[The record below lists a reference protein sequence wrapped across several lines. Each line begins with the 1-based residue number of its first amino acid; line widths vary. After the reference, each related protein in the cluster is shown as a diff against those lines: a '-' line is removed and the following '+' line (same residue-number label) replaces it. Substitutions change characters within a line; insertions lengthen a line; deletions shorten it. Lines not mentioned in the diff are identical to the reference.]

1 MKISLSWLSEYLPID
16 QNPSDI
22 AKKMTMAGV
31 EVGKIVTIGDSW
43 EDHLVIVGK
52 ILEIS
57 PHPNADRLRLPTIDI
72 GKGEPIT
79 VVCGAPNIQVGQ
91 VIAFAHEGAQIFNP
105 RNGKLEILKG
115 AKIRGV
121 ESQGMVCSPLE
132 LGLGT
137 NHDGIL
143 ELNHEFKPGSPLF
156 EVLGDTILETE
167 LTPNR
172 PDCLSVLGTA
182 YEVAALTGKKVSPPN
197 LDYVTSS
204 KPIEN
209 AVKVSIKN
217 PDLCSRYTASVIEG
231 VKIGPSQEWLRHRL
245 EASGIRSINNVV
257 DITNYVMLEYGQPLH
272 AFDLDKLSGNEVMV
286 RVAENEE
293 SLVTLDGESRTL
305 RPEMLVI
312 ADQNEAIGLAGIMG
326 GRNTEID
333 ESTSKIFLESANF
346 NGANTRSTRTALGL
360 NTEAS
365 YRFERELRPELA
377 ELALR
382 RATGLMIKL
391 CGASASEGIIDEYPC
406 KKDVIPIRLTTA
418 RITKILGAKFPMAEI
433 WAILSSLGFQE
444 STQSTDMSY
453 LTEAS
458 EAPDSGDQ
466 TDVVWV
472 IPPIWRSD
480 ISIEDD
486 LIEEFARVYGYDNLP
501 LRKPSSVSPN
511 RIPDDGMEIK
521 EILRDSLS
529 TSGMNETVS
538 YAVSNLKAL
547 EITNS
552 IQPNSEAVKL
562 ANPMDATKA
571 WLRTSLVA
579 NLLETLER
587 NLRFNNQRTLRLFE
601 IGHVFSFPVGAT
613 GDSLPAET
621 EEMVGVAVGPRS
633 EDSIWIS
640 SSDQIDFYDLKG
652 ILDFA
657 LDSIRLEVK
666 YQKLDHPTYRS
677 GHVAELVVGDK
688 SIGEIGGLDDRV
700 SDHFKLP
707 RQAVFLF
714 RLNLTEMTQLTT
726 SDVPSFQPL
735 SRYPSSSRDLALLCD
750 EETTSDDIQQIIRN
764 HRLVTNSFPIDNYV
778 GGDVPIGFKSL
789 TYRVVFRSMEMTLD
803 TSELERAQQQ
813 IIRSLG
819 HHRGIKERFPE

>member
-143 ELNHEFKPGSPLF
+143 ELNHELKPGSPLF

-272 AFDLDKLSGNEVMV
+272 EFDLDK
-286 RVAENEE
+286 
-293 SLVTLDGESRTL
+293 
-305 RPEMLVI
+305 
-312 ADQNEAIGLAGIMG
+312 
-326 GRNTEID
+326 
-333 ESTSKIFLESANF
+333 
-346 NGANTRSTRTALGL
+346 
-360 NTEAS
+360 
-365 YRFERELRPELA
+365 
-377 ELALR
+377 
-382 RATGLMIKL
+382 
-391 CGASASEGIIDEYPC
+391 
-406 KKDVIPIRLTTA
+406 
-418 RITKILGAKFPMAEI
+418 
-433 WAILSSLGFQE
+433 
-444 STQSTDMSY
+444 
-453 LTEAS
+453 
-458 EAPDSGDQ
+458 
-466 TDVVWV
+466 
-472 IPPIWRSD
+472 
-480 ISIEDD
+480 
-486 LIEEFARVYGYDNLP
+486 
-501 LRKPSSVSPN
+501 
-511 RIPDDGMEIK
+511 
-521 EILRDSLS
+521 
-529 TSGMNETVS
+529 
-538 YAVSNLKAL
+538 
-547 EITNS
+547 
-552 IQPNSEAVKL
+552 
-562 ANPMDATKA
+562 
-571 WLRTSLVA
+571 
-579 NLLETLER
+579 
-587 NLRFNNQRTLRLFE
+587 
-601 IGHVFSFPVGAT
+601 
-613 GDSLPAET
+613 
-621 EEMVGVAVGPRS
+621 
-633 EDSIWIS
+633 
-640 SSDQIDFYDLKG
+640 
-652 ILDFA
+652 
-657 LDSIRLEVK
+657 
-666 YQKLDHPTYRS
+666 
-677 GHVAELVVGDK
+677 
-688 SIGEIGGLDDRV
+688 
-700 SDHFKLP
+700 
-707 RQAVFLF
+707 
-714 RLNLTEMTQLTT
+714 
-726 SDVPSFQPL
+726 
-735 SRYPSSSRDLALLCD
+735 
-750 EETTSDDIQQIIRN
+750 
-764 HRLVTNSFPIDNYV
+764 
-778 GGDVPIGFKSL
+778 
-789 TYRVVFRSMEMTLD
+789 
-803 TSELERAQQQ
+803 
-813 IIRSLG
+813 
-819 HHRGIKERFPE
+819 

>member
-1 MKISLSWLSEYLPID
+1 
-16 QNPSDI
+16 
-22 AKKMTMAGV
+22 MTMAGV
-31 EVGKIVTIGDSW
+31 EVGEIITIGDSW
-43 EDHLVIVGK
+43 DDQLVIVGK

-72 GKGEPIT
+72 GKGEPVT

-115 AKIRGV
+115 AEIRGV
-121 ESQGMVCSPLE
+121 ESKGMVCSPLE

-143 ELNHEFKPGSPLF
+143 ELSGEFELGTPLL
-156 EVLGDTILETE
+156 EVLGDTILVTE

-182 YEVAALTGKKVSPPN
+182 YEVAALTGKTVSPPN
-197 LDYVTSS
+197 LDYETNSNR
-204 KPIEN
+204 IEST
-209 AVKVSIKN
+209 VKVSIKDPN
-217 PDLCSRYTASVIEG
+217 LCSRYTASVIEG
-231 VKIGPSQEWLRHRL
+231 VKIEPSPEWLRHRL
-245 EASGIRSINNVV
+245 EAGGIRSINNVV

-272 AFDLDKLSGNEVMV
+272 AFDLDRLSGDEIIV
-286 RVAENEE
+286 RVAEDEE
-293 SLVTLDGESRTL
+293 SLITLDGERRTL

-312 ADQNEAIGLAGIMG
+312 ADQKKAIGLAGIMG

-333 ESTSKIFLESANF
+333 ESTSRIFLESANF
-346 NGANTRSTRTALGL
+346 NGANTRATRTALGL

-382 RATGLMIKL
+382 RATGLIVKL
-391 CGASASEGIIDEYPC
+391 CGAYALEGIIDEYPN
-406 KKDVIPIRLTTA
+406 KKDVLPIRLTTD
-418 RITKILGAKFPMAEI
+418 RLTKILGTEFPITEV
-433 WAILSSLGFQE
+433 WNILSLLGFQK
-444 STQSTDMSY
+444 STQSTSKSP
-453 LTEAS
+453 LTGPFEG
-458 EAPDSGDQ
+458 SGSCVE
-466 TDVVWV
+466 TDAVWV

-480 ISIEDD
+480 IAIEDD
-486 LIEEFARVYGYDNLP
+486 IIEEFARVYGYDNLP
-501 LRKPSSVSPN
+501 SRKLSSISPN
-511 RIPDDGMEIK
+511 RILDDGMEIK
-521 EILRDSLS
+521 EILRDNLS
-529 TSGMNETVS
+529 ASGMNETVS
-538 YAVSNLKAL
+538 YAVSNLEAL

-552 IQPNSEAVKL
+552 IPPNSEAVKL

-571 WLRTSLVA
+571 WLRTSLVP

-587 NLRFNNQRTLRLFE
+587 NTRLNSQRAIRLFE
-601 IGHVFSFPVGAT
+601 VGHVFSFPVGAT

-621 EEMVGVAVGPRS
+621 EEIVGVAVGPRS
-633 EDSIWIS
+633 EDSIWTS

-652 ILDFA
+652 MLDFA

-666 YQKLDHPTYRS
+666 YQKFDHPTYRS
-677 GHVAELVVGDK
+677 GHAAKLVVGAK
-688 SIGEIGGLDDRV
+688 SIGEIGGLNDKV

-707 RQAVFLF
+707 RQAIFIF
-714 RLNLTEMTQLTT
+714 RLDLTAIIQLAV
-726 SDVPSFQPL
+726 SGVSSFQPL

-750 EETTSDDIQQIIRN
+750 EAATSENIQQIILS
-764 HRLVTNSFPIDNYV
+764 HRLVSDTYPIDNYV
-778 GGDVPIGFKSL
+778 GGDVPVGFKSL

-819 HHRGIKERFPE
+819 HHHGIKERFPE

>member
-16 QNPSDI
+16 QNPREI
-22 AKKMTMAGV
+22 ARKMTMAGV
-31 EVGKIVTIGDSW
+31 EVGEIVTIGDSW

-57 PHPNADRLRLPTIDI
+57 PHPDADRLRLPTIDI
-72 GKGEPIT
+72 GEGESIT
-79 VVCGAPNIQVGQ
+79 VVCGAPNIEVGQ

-121 ESQGMVCSPLE
+121 DSKGMVCSPLE

-137 NHDGIL
+137 NHDGVL
-143 ELNHEFKPGSPLF
+143 ALDDEFKPGSPLF
-156 EVLGDTILETE
+156 KVLGDTILETE

-197 LDYVTSS
+197 LDYVTEPKLIESS
-204 KPIEN
+204 
-209 AVKVSIKN
+209 AQVLIKD
-217 PDLCSRYTASVIEG
+217 PGLCSRYTASVIEG
-231 VKIGPSQEWLRHRL
+231 AKIEPSPKWLRHRL
-245 EASGIRSINNVV
+245 ETSGVRSINNVV

-272 AFDLDKLSGNEVMV
+272 AFDLDKLSGNEVIV
-286 RVAENEE
+286 RVAKDKE

-305 RPEMLVI
+305 KPEMLVI
-312 ADQNEAIGLAGIMG
+312 ADRSKAIGLAGIMG

-346 NGANTRSTRTALGL
+346 DGANTRSTRTALGL

-365 YRFERELRPELA
+365 YRFERELRPELT

-382 RATGLMIKL
+382 RATGLMIKY
-391 CGASASEGIIDEYPC
+391 CGASALEGIIDEYPC
-406 KKDVIPIRLTTA
+406 KKDVIPIKLTTA
-418 RITKILGAKFPMAEI
+418 RVTKILGTKFPMTEI
-433 WAILSSLGFQE
+433 WATLSSLGFQK
-444 STQSTDMSY
+444 STQLADMSSI
-453 LTEAS
+453 TDAPEVPHS
-458 EAPDSGDQ
+458 EDPA
-466 TDVVWV
+466 DVVWV

-501 LRKPSSVSPN
+501 LRKLSSVSPN
-511 RIPDDGMEIK
+511 RILADGLEIR
-521 EILRDSLS
+521 ETLRDSLS
-529 TSGMNETVS
+529 TSGMSETVS
-538 YAVSNLKAL
+538 YAVSSLNAL

-552 IQPNSEAVKL
+552 IPQNSEAVKL

-587 NLRFNNQRTLRLFE
+587 NLRLNNQRALRLFE
-601 IGHVFSFPVGAT
+601 IGHVFAFPVGAT
-613 GDSLPAET
+613 GDSLPVET
-621 EEMVGVAVGPRS
+621 EEIVGVAIGPRN
-633 EDSIWIS
+633 EDSIWTS

-652 ILDFA
+652 MLDFA

-666 YQKLDHPTYRS
+666 YQKFDHLTYRP
-677 GHVAELVVGDK
+677 GHVAQLILGDK
-688 SIGEIGGLDDRV
+688 TIGEIGELDDKV

-707 RQAVFLF
+707 RQATFLF
-714 RLNLTEMTQLTT
+714 RLNLTEMTQLVS
-726 SDVPSFQPL
+726 SDVPTFQPL

-750 EETTSDDIQQIIRN
+750 EETTSEDIQQIIRS

-813 IIRSLG
+813 IIRSLE
-819 HHRGIKERFPE
+819 HRHSIKERLAD